1 MSNIKLNAH
10 TDYEKRIYNNVRN
23 HNLGSFERVWV
34 IGAVNGKAELFQKIC
49 KQIIEK
55 SDFKDRLVFTGNLL
69 GRNDNKV
76 NESKKVIDSALKLRS
91 VFMSNKA
98 FDIGDIVFLRG
109 CYEELLDKS
118 RELHMSP
125 NPLELVDWMYSR
137 GLDKILES
145 YNISSSLLH
154 HAARD
159 GAAALSRASVDINL
173 AINNN
178 PGHINYMNSLKR
190 LAFNEEKTLLFVSA
204 GIARD
209 KSLDKQSEEL
219 WWGGGFADLD
229 KPYNNI
235 LRLVRGYDPKGGGIA
250 SGRCGITLDGGEE
263 QIVAALIS
271 RDGQLLETIHAN

>member
-1 MSNIKLNAH
+1 MSNINLNAH

-23 HNLGSFERVWV
+23 HNLGSLDRVWV
-34 IGAVNGKAELFQKIC
+34 VGAVNGKAELFQKIC

-91 VFMSNKA
+91 VFMSNNA

-145 YNISSSLLH
+145 YNISSSLLYN
-154 HAARD
+154 AARD
-159 GAAALSRASVDINL
+159 GAAALSRASVEINL

-190 LAFNEEKTLLFVSA
+190 LAFNKEKTLLFVSA

-209 KSLDKQSEEL
+209 KPLDKQSEEL
-219 WWGGGFADLD
+219 WWGGGFADLNE
-229 KPYNNI
+229 PYNNT

-250 SGRCGITLDGGEE
+250 SGKYCITLDGGEE
-263 QIVAALIS
+263 QVFAALIS
-271 RDGQLLETIHAN
+271 SDGQLLDTIQAN

>member
-23 HNLGSFERVWV
+23 HNLGSFERAWV

-76 NESKKVIDSALKLRS
+76 NESKKVIDTALKLRS

-159 GAAALSRASVDINL
+159 GASALSRASIEINL
-173 AINNN
+173 AIDNN
-178 PGHINYMNSLKR
+178 PGHINYMTSLKR
-190 LAFNEEKTLLFVSA
+190 LAYNAENTLLFVSA
-204 GIARD
+204 GLARN
-209 KSLDKQSEEL
+209 KSLEEQGDEL
-219 WWGGGFADLD
+219 WWGGGFTNLD
-229 KPYNNI
+229 QPYND
-235 LRLVRGYDPKGGGIA
+235 LSRLVRGYDPKRQGLA
-250 SGRCGITLDGGEE
+250 SGKSCVTLDGGED
-263 QIVAALIS
+263 QVFAALFNKE
-271 RDGQLLETIHAN
+271 GVLLETIQS

>member
-1 MSNIKLNAH
+1 MSNINLNAH

-23 HNLGSFERVWV
+23 HNLGSLDRVWV
-34 IGAVNGKAELFQKIC
+34 VGAVNGKAELFQKIC

-91 VFMSNKA
+91 VFMSNNA

-145 YNISSSLLH
+145 YNISSSLLYN
-154 HAARD
+154 AARD
-159 GAAALSRASVDINL
+159 GAAALSRASVEINL

-190 LAFNEEKTLLFVSA
+190 LAFNKEKTLLFVSA

-209 KSLDKQSEEL
+209 KPLDKQSEEL
-219 WWGGGFADLD
+219 WWGGGFSDLNE
-229 KPYNNI
+229 PYNNT

-250 SGRCGITLDGGEE
+250 SGKYCITLDGGEE
-263 QIVAALIS
+263 QVFAALIS
-271 RDGQLLETIHAN
+271 SDGQLLDTIQAN

>member
-1 MSNIKLNAH
+1 MSNINLNAH

-23 HNLGSFERVWV
+23 HNLGSLDRVWV

-91 VFMSNKA
+91 VFMSNNA
-98 FDIGDIVFLRG
+98 FDIGDVVFLRG

-145 YNISSSLLH
+145 YNISSSLLYN
-154 HAARD
+154 AARD
-159 GAAALSRASVDINL
+159 GAAALSRASVEINL

-190 LAFNEEKTLLFVSA
+190 LAFNKEKTLLFVSA

-209 KSLDKQSEEL
+209 KPLDKQSEEL
-219 WWGGGFADLD
+219 WWGGGFADLNE
-229 KPYNNI
+229 PYNNT

-250 SGRCGITLDGGEE
+250 SGKYCITLDGGEE
-263 QIVAALIS
+263 QVFAALIS
-271 RDGQLLETIHAN
+271 SDGQLLDTIQAN

>member
-1 MSNIKLNAH
+1 MSNIKFNAH
-10 TDYEKRIYNNVRN
+10 TDYEKRISNNVRN
-23 HNLGSFERVWV
+23 HNLGSFERAWV

-76 NESKKVIDSALKLRS
+76 NESKKVIDTALKLRS

-137 GLDKILES
+137 GLDKLLES

-154 HAARD
+154 HAARE

-204 GIARD
+204 GIARN
-209 KSLDKQSEEL
+209 KTLDQQSEEL
-219 WWGGGFADLD
+219 WWGGGFGNLD
-229 KPYNNI
+229 EPYNNT
-235 LRLVRGYDPKGGGIA
+235 LRMVRGYDPKGGGIA
-250 SGRCGITLDGGEE
+250 SGKYCITLDGGEE
-263 QIVAALIS
+263 QIFAALIS
-271 RDGQLLETIHAN
+271 RDGQLLETIQAN

>member
-1 MSNIKLNAH
+1 MSNINLNAH

-23 HNLGSFERVWV
+23 HNLGSLDRVWV
-34 IGAVNGKAELFQKIC
+34 VGAVNGKAELFQKIC

-91 VFMSNKA
+91 VFMSNNA

-145 YNISSSLLH
+145 YNISSSLLYN
-154 HAARD
+154 AARD
-159 GAAALSRASVDINL
+159 GAVALSRASVEINL

-190 LAFNEEKTLLFVSA
+190 LAFNKEKTLLFVSA

-209 KSLDKQSEEL
+209 KPLDKQSEEL
-219 WWGGGFADLD
+219 WWGGGFADLNE
-229 KPYNNI
+229 PYNNT

-250 SGRCGITLDGGEE
+250 SGKYCITLDGGEE
-263 QIVAALIS
+263 QVFAALIS
-271 RDGQLLETIHAN
+271 SDGQLLDTIQAN

>member
-23 HNLGSFERVWV
+23 HNLGSFERAWV

-154 HAARD
+154 HAARE
-159 GAAALSRASVDINL
+159 GASALSRASAVSYTHL
-173 AINNN
+173 
-178 PGHINYMNSLKR
+178 
-190 LAFNEEKTLLFVSA
+190 TLPTQA
-204 GIARD
+204 
-209 KSLDKQSEEL
+209 
-219 WWGGGFADLD
+219 
-229 KPYNNI
+229 
-235 LRLVRGYDPKGGGIA
+235 
-250 SGRCGITLDGGEE
+250 
-263 QIVAALIS
+263 
-271 RDGQLLETIHAN
+271 

>member
-1 MSNIKLNAH
+1 MSNINLNAH

-23 HNLGSFERVWV
+23 HNLGSLDRVWV
-34 IGAVNGKAELFQKIC
+34 VGAVNGKAELFQKIC

-91 VFMSNKA
+91 VFMSNNA

-154 HAARD
+154 HAARE
-159 GAAALSRASVDINL
+159 GAAALSRASVEINL

-178 PGHINYMNSLKR
+178 PGHVNYMNSLKR
-190 LAFNEEKTLLFVSA
+190 LAFNKEKTLLFVSA

-209 KSLDKQSEEL
+209 KPLDKQSEEL
-219 WWGGGFADLD
+219 WWGGGFADLNE
-229 KPYNNI
+229 PYNNT

-250 SGRCGITLDGGEE
+250 SGKYCITLDGGEE
-263 QIVAALIS
+263 QVFAALIS
-271 RDGQLLETIHAN
+271 SDGQLLDTIQAN

>member
-1 MSNIKLNAH
+1 M
-10 TDYEKRIYNNVRN
+10 
-23 HNLGSFERVWV
+23 
-34 IGAVNGKAELFQKIC
+34 ELFQKIC
-49 KQIIEK
+49 NQIIEK

-69 GRNDNKV
+69 GRNNNKV
-76 NESKKVIDSALKLRS
+76 NESKKVIDTVLKLRS

-118 RELHMSP
+118 RELHISP

-154 HAARD
+154 HAARE
-159 GAAALSRASVDINL
+159 GASALSRASVDINL

-204 GIARD
+204 GISRN
-209 KSLDKQSEEL
+209 KTLDQQSEEL
-219 WWGGGFADLD
+219 WWGGGFSNLD
-229 KPYNNI
+229 EPYNNT
-235 LRLVRGYDPKGGGIA
+235 LRMVRGYDPKGGGIA
-250 SGRCGITLDGGEE
+250 SGKYCITLDGGEE
-263 QIVAALIS
+263 QIFAALIS
-271 RDGQLLETIHAN
+271 RDGQLLETIQAN